1 MALNNPYQQYR
12 QNAVL
17 TADPGRLALMLF
29 NGAAKFT
36 SQARSALEAGDLPGA
51 HQKIIRAQDIMV
63 YLLATVNDETDV
75 GRNLAALYDYM
86 YRRLVEANIKKDA
99 GILNEVARML
109 EDLGATWQEA
119 LQKGG
124 GPSGEMSGAATAREG
139 AVE

>member
-1 MALNNPYQQYR
+1 LALNNPYQQYR

-29 NGAAKFT
+29 NGATKFAR
-36 SQARSALEAGDLPGA
+36 QARAALEAGDLPEA
-51 HQKIIRAQDIMV
+51 HQKMIRAQDIMI
-63 YLLATVNDETDV
+63 YLLSTVNDETDV

-86 YRRLVEANIKKDA
+86 YRRLVEANIKKDG
-99 GILNEVARML
+99 GILNEVIGLL

-124 GPSGEMSGAATAREG
+124 GQAGEPAAQEE